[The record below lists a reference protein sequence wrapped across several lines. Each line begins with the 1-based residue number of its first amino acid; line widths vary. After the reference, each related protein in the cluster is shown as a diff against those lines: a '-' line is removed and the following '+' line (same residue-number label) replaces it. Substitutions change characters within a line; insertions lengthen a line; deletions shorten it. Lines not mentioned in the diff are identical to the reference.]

1 MARIRLPAIPL
12 DGDRRRIFG
21 WICLLIAVNQLGF
34 GSIVPVVPLYA
45 ESFGVEAT
53 AIGLTIAVYGL
64 ARFLIA
70 VPAGRIADSH
80 GRRWTLLL
88 GGVLTVLGNL
98 ACAAA
103 PDYTVFLLARFV
115 AGAGASM
122 VLTGGQIILADIA
135 PPHVRGRVMAIYQ
148 GVFLFA
154 VGAGA
159 LPGGFLATQFGLRT
173 PFIAYAILAAGVSF
187 LAWRRVPETRNLR
200 SAATAPVSTAATAS
214 PASPAAPPALAV
226 MAVVPPFWQQ
236 MRFVWSTPGLLWIG
250 FVSFTSFFAR
260 TGGLFN
266 VVPLLAEDEMQ
277 LSPDQIGLGL
287 GLVSIAGLLFTVPAG
302 ILVDKFGRKP
312 VIVPSTLL
320 SASAMLAFAFAP
332 SFGWYVVACAWWGTA
347 SGISGAAPAAYAADT
362 ARAGQTAATLGGYGC
377 SRTAATWW
385 GRCSSGSSP
394 ISARRRAPSGS
405 APCSLSSPDSGS
417 GDSPRR
423 PSLVAPRSRP
433 RHLISRPAERAA
445 PPSTGKHRRH
455 ELCFVPVA
463 SRGRPA
469 CPHFSLAP
477 AKTTAYSVAAYH
489 ERQRTPTRDPEGRL
503 LFPLAAP
510 RPLRSQ
516 RCVPCVV
523 PLNRVIDSKPGG
535 REPPAHQEEPMT
547 DPRRTAFFAAAL
559 TGRMDR
565 RRVLATG
572 LKLGLATP

>member
-1 MARIRLPAIPL
+1 MPRIWRPSIPL

-45 ESFGVEAT
+45 ESFGVDAT

-88 GGVLTVLGNL
+88 GGILTVLGNL
-98 ACAAA
+98 GCAVA

-135 PPHVRGRVMAIYQ
+135 PPHVRGRVMATYQ

-173 PFIAYAILAAGVSF
+173 PFIAYAVLAAGVSF
-187 LAWRRVPETRNLR
+187 LAWRRVPETRDLR
-200 SAATAPVSTAATAS
+200 SGAVATVATTVSAAAI
-214 PASPAAPPALAV
+214 
-226 MAVVPPFWQQ
+226 PFWRQ

-266 VVPLLAEDEMQ
+266 VVPLLAEDEMR
-277 LSPDQIGLGL
+277 LTPDQIGLGL

-320 SASAMLAFAFAP
+320 SATAMLMFAFAP

-362 ARAGQTAATLGGYGC
+362 ARAGQTAATLGGY
-377 SRTAATWW
+377 RM
-385 GRCSSGSSP
+385 
-394 ISARRRAPSGS
+394 
-405 APCSLSSPDSGS
+405 LSDSGYVVGPLLLGAIADIGTPES
-417 GDSPRR
+417 ALGFCAVLSVVAGLGFWRFAPETFPRR
-423 PSLVAPRSRP
+423 P
-433 RHLISRPAERAA
+433 I
-445 PPSTGKHRRH
+445 
-455 ELCFVPVA
+455 
-463 SRGRPA
+463 
-469 CPHFSLAP
+469 
-477 AKTTAYSVAAYH
+477 
-489 ERQRTPTRDPEGRL
+489 
-503 LFPLAAP
+503 
-510 RPLRSQ
+510 
-516 RCVPCVV
+516 V
-523 PLNRVIDSKPGG
+523 PLLGPDLPSSSRSSPSSG
-535 REPPAHQEEPMT
+535 PASPA
-547 DPRRTAFFAAAL
+547 P
-559 TGRMDR
+559 
-565 RRVLATG
+565 
-572 LKLGLATP
+572 